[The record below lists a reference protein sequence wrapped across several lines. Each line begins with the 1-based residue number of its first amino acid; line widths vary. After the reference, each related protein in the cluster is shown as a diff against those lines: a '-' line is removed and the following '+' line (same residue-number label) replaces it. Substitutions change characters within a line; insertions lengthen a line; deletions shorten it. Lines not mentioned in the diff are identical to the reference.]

1 MVDFGQL
8 LTDKIEIIE
17 QNWVSA
23 VRQDSQIEI
32 AQELT
37 YKALRN
43 SFPKVLQAMA
53 SILSNDGEGDLQ
65 KLVESSLEH
74 GIVRAEQGFDPAE
87 IAREYRLLRT
97 VIFETLETGLL
108 QSSPQELLRAVRLID
123 TVIDEAIARCFKSYT
138 HGRLQELEQLQTQL
152 KLTNQEL
159 TRLVRASKENLS
171 HLAHELKTPLTSII
185 GYSDLFLRQHRQ
197 QEEEKDNYPE
207 LEHIERILR
216 SGRQLLHLI
225 NDALEISRYDAGQMK
240 LQLAPVQVQEVIQ
253 QTMEIVEPLARAKNL
268 QLVAHCDRAPE
279 QVVTDA
285 LRLQQVLMNLLSN
298 AIRYTE
304 KGSVHLTCETQPN
317 ATWAIAISDTGIGI
331 EPTDQAQIFDP
342 YFRVTPNSQSYL
354 SNSTGLGLAIV
365 ARLVKLMQGE
375 IKLVSQ
381 LGTGSI
387 FTVTLPLEVKPA
399 EAILPQELSLQN
411 E

>member
-87 IAREYRLLRT
+87 IAREYRLLRA

-108 QSSPQELLRAVRLID
+108 QSSPKELLRAVRLID

-171 HLAHELKTPLTSII
+171 QLAHELKTPLTSII
-185 GYSDLFLRQHRQ
+185 GYSDLFLRKHRH
-197 QEEEKDNYPE
+197 EEDKDTYQE
-207 LEHIERILR
+207 LEHIERVLR

-225 NDALEISRYDAGQMK
+225 NDALEVSRYDAGKMK
-240 LQLAPVQVQEVIQ
+240 LQPAPIRVQETIQ
-253 QTMEIVEPLARAKNL
+253 QTIEIVEPLARTKDL
-268 QLVAHCDRAPE
+268 QLVVDCDRAPE
-279 QVVTDA
+279 QVITDG

-304 KGSVHLTCETQPN
+304 NGSIHLTCETQPN
-317 ATWAIAISDTGIGI
+317 QTWAIAISDTGIGI
-331 EPTDQAQIFDP
+331 GPSDQAQIFDP
-342 YFRVTPNSQSYL
+342 YFRVMPNNQSYL

-365 ARLVKLMQGE
+365 ARLVQLMQGE
-375 IKLVSQ
+375 IKLASEV
-381 LGTGSI
+381 GVGST
-387 FTVTLPLEVKPA
+387 FTVTLPLEAKPA
-399 EAILPQELSLQN
+399 EVMLHQELSLQS

>member
-1 MVDFGQL
+1 
-8 LTDKIEIIE
+8 
-17 QNWVSA
+17 
-23 VRQDSQIEI
+23 
-32 AQELT
+32 
-37 YKALRN
+37 
-43 SFPKVLQAMA
+43 
-53 SILSNDGEGDLQ
+53 
-65 KLVESSLEH
+65 
-74 GIVRAEQGFDPAE
+74 
-87 IAREYRLLRT
+87 
-97 VIFETLETGLL
+97 
-108 QSSPQELLRAVRLID
+108 
-123 TVIDEAIARCFKSYT
+123 VIDEAIARCFNSYT

-185 GYSDLFLRQHRQ
+185 GYSDLFLRKHRQ
-197 QEEEKDNYPE
+197 HAEDKDNYPE

-240 LQLAPVQVQEVIQ
+240 LQLAPVPIQEIIQ
-253 QTMEIVEPLARAKNL
+253 QTLEIVDPLARAKNL
-268 QLVAHCDRAPE
+268 ELIVDCDRAPE
-279 QVVTDA
+279 EVVTDA

-298 AIRYTE
+298 AIRYTDS
-304 KGSVHLTCETQPN
+304 GSIHITCETQPN
-317 ATWAIAISDTGIGI
+317 QTWAIAISDTGVGI
-331 EPTDQAQIFDP
+331 EATDQMQIFDP
-342 YFRVTPNSQSYL
+342 YFRVMPNNQSYL

-375 IKLVSQ
+375 IKLASQVSV
-381 LGTGSI
+381 GST

-399 EAILPQELSLQN
+399 EALPHQELSLLD

>member
-97 VIFETLETGLL
+97 VIFETLEPGLL
-108 QSSPQELLRAVRLID
+108 QSSPKELLRAVRLID

-138 HGRLQELEQLQTQL
+138 HGRLKELEQLQTQL

-185 GYSDLFLRQHRQ
+185 GYSDLFLRKHRQ
-197 QEEEKDNYPE
+197 PEEDKDNYQE

-225 NDALEISRYDAGQMK
+225 NDALEISRYDAGRMK
-240 LQLAPVQVQEVIQ
+240 LHLAPIQIRGIIQ
-253 QTMEIVEPLARAKNL
+253 QTIEIVEPLARSKEL
-268 QLVAHCDRAPE
+268 QLVVDCDRAPE
-279 QVVTDA
+279 EVVTDA

-304 KGSVHLTCETQPN
+304 TGSIHITCETQPN
-317 ATWAIAISDTGIGI
+317 QTWAIAISDTGVGI
-331 EPTDQAQIFDP
+331 EPDNQTQVFDP
-342 YFRVTPNSQSYL
+342 YFRVMPNNQSYL

-365 ARLVKLMQGE
+365 ARLVKLLQGE
-375 IKLVSQ
+375 VELASQ
-381 LGTGSI
+381 VGVGST

-399 EAILPQELSLQN
+399 EGMLPQELSLHS